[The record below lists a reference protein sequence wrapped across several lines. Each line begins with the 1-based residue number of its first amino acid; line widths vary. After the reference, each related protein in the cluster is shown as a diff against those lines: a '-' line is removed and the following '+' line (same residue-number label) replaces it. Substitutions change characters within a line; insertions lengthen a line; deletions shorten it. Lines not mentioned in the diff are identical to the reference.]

1 MAILDRLR
9 SSKLLNFSKKAS
21 SSKAPSSAERLK
33 AKIYSRDQHNLSRKN
48 IAESALK
55 VLYRLHKAGFEA
67 YLVGGAV
74 RDLLLGFAPKDF
86 DVATNARPEEICE
99 LFRNSRMIGRRFK
112 LVHVR
117 FGREIIEVATFR
129 AAPEGQSDDS
139 AISDQ
144 GRILRDNVYGELVDD
159 AWRRDFTINALYY
172 NIADFSIV
180 DYVDGVSDVRARRL
194 RLIGDAAVRYPED
207 PMRLLRAIRFA
218 AKLGVNIDAE
228 TERAFE
234 QYGELLKNIPPARM
248 FDEVVKLFHCGAGA
262 TAVELLIKY
271 QLMEILFPSFAEIK
285 KSAHL
290 EQHIEMMSRAT
301 ANTDKRLAAEKSVT
315 PAFVLAAI
323 LWHAQR
329 YYFDELNGADMSV
342 YEKEQRAHD
351 KAIETQLSRVA
362 IPRRFTSYVR
372 EIWSL
377 QKKFEKR
384 TPKRVERLISHR
396 RFRTA
401 YDFLILRHESGEDV
415 GELADW
421 WTRYEHG
428 TTEQRAAL
436 MQELTPN
443 KPKRRRRKNPKP
455 RRGNRADV
463 NNSA

>member
-1 MAILDRLR
+1 MAILDKLR
-9 SSKLLNFSKKAS
+9 PSKLLNFSNKA
-21 SSKAPSSAERLK
+21 APVSDRPDAR
-33 AKIYSRDQHNLSRKN
+33 IYARDEHNLSRKN

-74 RDLLLGFAPKDF
+74 RDLLLGFTPKDF
-86 DVATNARPEEICE
+86 DVATNARPEEVCD

-129 AAPEGQSDDS
+129 AAPEGQSGDS
-139 AISDQ
+139 AISDE

-180 DYVDGVSDVRARRL
+180 DYVDGVNDLRAGRL
-194 RLIGDAAVRYPED
+194 RLIGEPDVRYLED
-207 PMRLLRAIRFA
+207 PMRLLRAVRFA
-218 AKLGVNIDAE
+218 AKLGVEIDKQ
-228 TERAFE
+228 TERAF
-234 QYGELLKNIPPARM
+234 QTYGKLLKDISPARM
-248 FDEVVKLFHCGAGA
+248 FDEIVKLFHCGAGA
-262 TAVELLIKY
+262 RAVELLIDY
-271 QLMEILFPSFAEIK
+271 ELMPLLFPSFSKIAN
-285 KSAHL
+285 SGML
-290 EQHIEMMSRAT
+290 EQHTAMMSQAC

-329 YYFDELNGADMSV
+329 CYFDELNDQSLSPFDQ
-342 YEKEQRAHD
+342 EQRAHD
-351 KAIETQLSRVA
+351 RAIEEQLATIA

-377 QKKFEKR
+377 QKKFTKR
-384 TPKRVERLISHR
+384 TPKRVERLASHR

-401 YDFLILRHESGEDV
+401 YDFLLLRAECGENV
-415 GELADW
+415 GELAAW
-421 WTRYEHG
+421 WTQYENG
-428 TTEQRAAL
+428 TAEQREAL
-436 MQELTPN
+436 LQNLSAN

-455 RRGNRADV
+455 KRNNQNDV
-463 NNSA
+463 NGNA

>member
-1 MAILDRLR
+1 MAILDKLR
-9 SSKLLNFSKKAS
+9 PSKLLNFSNKAAS
-21 SSKAPSSAERLK
+21 VSDRLD
-33 AKIYSRDQHNLSRKN
+33 ARIYSRDEHNLSRKN

-55 VLYRLHKAGFEA
+55 VLYRLHKAGYEA

-74 RDLLLGFAPKDF
+74 RDLLLGFEPKDF
-86 DVATNARPEEICE
+86 DVATNARPEEVCE

-129 AAPEGQSDDS
+129 AAPEGQSGDS
-139 AISDQ
+139 AISDE

-180 DYVDGVSDVRARRL
+180 DYVDGVKDLRAGNL
-194 RLIGDAAVRYPED
+194 RLIGEPDVRYLED

-218 AKLGVNIDAE
+218 AKLEVDIDKA
-228 TERAFE
+228 TEDAF
-234 QYGELLKNIPPARM
+234 QTYGKLLKDISPARM

-262 TAVELLIKY
+262 RAVDLLINY
-271 QLMEILFPSFAEIK
+271 ELMSILFPSFNKIA
-285 KSAHL
+285 KSGKL
-290 EQHIEMMSRAT
+290 DQHIAMMTQAC
-301 ANTDKRLAAEKSVT
+301 ANTDERIAANKSVT
-315 PAFVLAAI
+315 PAFVLASI

-329 YYFDELNGADMSV
+329 HYFDELSDHDMSP
-342 YEKEQRAHD
+342 YDKEQRAYD
-351 KAIETQLSRVA
+351 RAIEEQLATIA

-377 QKKFEKR
+377 QKKFSKR
-384 TPKRVERLISHR
+384 TPKRVERLAAHR

-401 YDFLILRHESGEDV
+401 YDFLLLRHECGENV
-415 GELADW
+415 GELCEW
-421 WTRYEHG
+421 WTHYENG
-428 TTEQRAAL
+428 SDEQRRVML
-436 MQELTPN
+436 ENLSPN

-455 RRGNRADV
+455 KR
-463 NNSA
+463 NNQGGANSNV